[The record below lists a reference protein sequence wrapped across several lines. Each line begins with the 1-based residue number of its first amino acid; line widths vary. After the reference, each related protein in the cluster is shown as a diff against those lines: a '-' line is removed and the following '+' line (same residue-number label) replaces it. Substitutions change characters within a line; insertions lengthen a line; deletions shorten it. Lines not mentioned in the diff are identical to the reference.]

1 MFRCW
6 LRSGEWPRGHAG
18 YGSAASKHSPWTY
31 NDLLRSYVSP
41 SSCGDSLLWTSYGM
55 LAYGTQSA
63 PSLPSTTD
71 PVEAKHTMIDY
82 MIIRY
87 RQKVSLAPVDPRL
100 TSHFTASA
108 QTERLQRVTSRVVR
122 LRRACSS
129 DLRARPGTAGSG
141 WASRDRQRTMY
152 VDTSPTDCMSHPFG
166 ANLAA
171 ASSPTKM
178 SPVHR
183 LFAHT

>member
-1 MFRCW
+1 MDVQPSR
-6 LRSGEWPRGHAG
+6 LGLVHALG
-18 YGSAASKHSPWTY
+18 PWRLAAL
-31 NDLLRSYVSP
+31 DLASIQR
-41 SSCGDSLLWTSYGM
+41 
-55 LAYGTQSA
+55 YGTQSA
-63 PSLPSTTD
+63 SSLTSTTD

-152 VDTSPTDCMSHPFG
+152 VDTSPTDCRSH
-166 ANLAA
+166 AKMTNLAA

-183 LFAHT
+183 LFAHA

>member
-1 MFRCW
+1 MSLTRRLADRSGSFENLGRKPSRE
-6 LRSGEWPRGHAG
+6 LRSTARRRRFHDFGAG
-18 YGSAASKHSPWTY
+18 W
-31 NDLLRSYVSP
+31 
-41 SSCGDSLLWTSYGM
+41 LWTRFFFRFRSRLYRK
-55 LAYGTQSA
+55 LSSSIQRYGTQSA
-63 PSLPSTTD
+63 SSLTSTTD

-108 QTERLQRVTSRVVR
+108 PESKSERVTSRVVR

-152 VDTSPTDCMSHPFG
+152 VDTSPADCRSHSKVC
-166 ANLAA
+166 LLYT
-171 ASSPTKM
+171 SP
-178 SPVHR
+178 SPR
-183 LFAHT
+183 D